1 MTWFKVDDGF
11 YDHPKVA
18 DLPNAAVG
26 LWIKAGSWCSKHLTD
41 GEIPASRVKA
51 LKGTASQVRELIECG
66 LWSEVSADR
75 AQSGTKSYSFRDWND
90 YQPTREQKRE
100 ERADAAERQ
109 RESRDRKR
117 REQEERKN
125 VTRDSHVTP
134 SALSQESHQRVSQRP
149 DPTRPDP
156 TTSPKG
162 EVTTLP
168 EPPVPASDATGQT
181 KPKRTTYPQA
191 FNAWWSAYPKHKN
204 GSKKSAY
211 AEWQRATKIIDATDL
226 HRLTEAY
233 AANPGVSSVD
243 YCPDA
248 HRWLRGRRWE
258 TVTETDHR
266 VTDSHQQPRET
277 IADWGA
283 SPQAADYF
291 GLPWGD
297 TPTETATYVDAE
309 VVDITDRSIAS

>member
-1 MTWFKVDDGF
+1 M
-11 YDHPKVA
+11 
-18 DLPNAAVG
+18 
-26 LWIKAGSWCSKHLTD
+26 
-41 GEIPASRVKA
+41 
-51 LKGTASQVRELIECG
+51 
-66 LWSEVSADR
+66 
-75 AQSGTKSYSFRDWND
+75 
-90 YQPTREQKRE
+90 
-100 ERADAAERQ
+100 
-109 RESRDRKR
+109 
-117 REQEERKN
+117 
-125 VTRDSHVTP
+125 
-134 SALSQESHQRVSQRP
+134 
-149 DPTRPDP
+149 
-156 TTSPKG
+156 
-162 EVTTLP
+162 P

-181 KPKRTTYPQA
+181 KPKRDSYPPA
-191 FNAWWSAYPKHKN
+191 FHAWWSAYPKHRN

-248 HRWLRGRRWE
+248 HRWLKGRRWE

-266 VTDSHQQPRET
+266 VTDRHQQPRET

-297 TPTETATYVDAE
+297 TPTDTANYVDAE
-309 VVDITDRSIAS
+309 IVDITDRSIAS